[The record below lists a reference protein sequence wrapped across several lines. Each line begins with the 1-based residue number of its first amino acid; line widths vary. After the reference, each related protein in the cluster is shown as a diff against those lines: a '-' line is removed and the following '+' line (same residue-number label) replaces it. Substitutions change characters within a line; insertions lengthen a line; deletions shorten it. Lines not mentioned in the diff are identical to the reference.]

1 MSGTRRPPY
10 LPFLAGP
17 AIFTVGLKP
26 LAAETWIDPDTE
38 AHAITE
44 KRALVAT
51 RRDDVFAQTDGS
63 AAAQREAAKLIAAAR
78 GAEPLAFLET
88 GLTLSDDLC
97 VMEMR
102 EGAWVLSAALLCAP
116 SFWSLHENIG
126 GPLAHL
132 HGPVPDRL
140 GPEGTQGLANRIGRM
155 FSALP
160 ADQIL
165 ERLNWTIQAGPER
178 FTPSSAP
185 LLARAA
191 RAKFEGA
198 VDLLHLRVER
208 QTIRRLPR
216 TGGVLFTIRVCIDPL
231 RAVFAVEGAKDA
243 FAHAWRE
250 TPEHVRAYKHW
261 GAMARLVDA
270 ALAA

>member
-1 MSGTRRPPY
+1 MTRFYVSDSSSRRTASRNS
-10 LPFLAGP
+10 F
-17 AIFTVGLKP
+17 GLKGF
-26 LAAETWIDPDTE
+26 E
-38 AHAITE
+38 
-44 KRALVAT
+44 RV
-51 RRDDVFAQTDGS
+51 RR
-63 AAAQREAAKLIAAAR
+63 
-78 GAEPLAFLET
+78 
-88 GLTLSDDLC
+88 
-97 VMEMR
+97 
-102 EGAWVLSAALLCAP
+102 AP

-140 GPEGTQGLANRIGRM
+140 GADGTQGLASRIGRM

-160 ADQIL
+160 ADQVL
-165 ERLNWTIQAGPER
+165 ERFNWTIQAGPER

-185 LLARAA
+185 LLARATQA
-191 RAKFEGA
+191 RPEDAP
-198 VDLLHLRVER
+198 DLLHLRVER

-243 FAHAWRE
+243 FARAWAE

-261 GAMARLVDA
+261 APMEKLVGAL
-270 ALAA
+270 LAD